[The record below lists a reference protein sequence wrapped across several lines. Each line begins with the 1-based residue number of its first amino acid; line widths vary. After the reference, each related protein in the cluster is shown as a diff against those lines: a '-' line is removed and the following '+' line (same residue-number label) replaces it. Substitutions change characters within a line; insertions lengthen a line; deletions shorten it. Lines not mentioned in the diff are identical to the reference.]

1 MHTKQCGLAVYNCL
15 FTDTACILCDR
26 VYVTIR
32 CPSVCLSSFARCSAC
47 GGFAAV
53 GPAVGR
59 YRSTAAVAQQHGV
72 QQQMRAMSCW
82 DPRYEDQ
89 HRLTWFIINL
99 FNVPGRAWIVT
110 SVSDFSG
117 RLGANTSS
125 RRRQWPSSGAVR
137 RSQLTDVPLL
147 VVQTVGRECGWST
160 RYESRPQSLLA
171 STKPQRCSR
180 HSESSRETYCV
191 RPHATS
197 LAATGTHVPYG
208 ITECYLPSGR
218 GDIPALTQPRLVPI

>member
-89 HRLTWFIINL
+89 HRLTWFIINFL
-99 FNVPGRAWIVT
+99 TCLVVRGLLPACLISPGVSVPIQVPGGGSGPAAALFDDHNSLT
-110 SVSDFSG
+110 SHYW
-117 RLGANTSS
+117 SS
-125 RRRQWPSSGAVR
+125 RP
-137 RSQLTDVPLL
+137 
-147 VVQTVGRECGWST
+147 
-160 RYESRPQSLLA
+160 
-171 STKPQRCSR
+171 
-180 HSESSRETYCV
+180 
-191 RPHATS
+191 
-197 LAATGTHVPYG
+197 
-208 ITECYLPSGR
+208 
-218 GDIPALTQPRLVPI
+218 